1 MTPYHFSYVYILNS
15 MRLPQR
21 IYIGFTNN
29 LRKRFD
35 QHNNGEVISTKQ
47 YAPWRLLYYEAF
59 SKERFA
65 RQRELHLKNNGNPMR
80 ELKKRIGFD
89 SVRKS
94 GKGGFTL
101 IELMA
106 VTAII
111 VIITSVVLANNNKYG
126 GSVLLQNLAYDIA
139 LSIRQAQVYG
149 ISVRGFGVNNSTFNV
164 AYGMHFDTNVN
175 NNKSYVLFAD
185 LEKTGIFNP
194 NHDPTENVS
203 PSPYTISRGY
213 YILDLCEPA
222 GTKLAANSYS
232 CTSVSQLDIVYK
244 RPEPDAAIRVNGNP
258 TLKSDARI
266 LVASPRGDILSI
278 VVDAAG
284 QISVQ

>member
-1 MTPYHFSYVYILNS
+1 MAITPYHFSYVYILNS
-15 MRLPQR
+15 IRFPRR

-29 LRKRFD
+29 LRKRFS
-35 QHNNGEVISTKQ
+35 QHNDGEVISTKK
-47 YAPWRLLYYEAF
+47 YAPWKLLYYEAF

-101 IELMA
+101 IEL
-106 VTAII
+106 VVVVAII
-111 VIITSVVLANNNKYG
+111 TVVTSVVLVSNTKYG

-149 ISVRGFGVNNSTFNV
+149 ISVRGFGTTNMFT
-164 AYGMHFDTNVN
+164 AGYGMHFDINDN
-175 NNKSYVLFAD
+175 AHYELFAD
-185 LEKTGIFNP
+185 ADGNGLFSNAS
-194 NHDPTENVS
+194 ENVP
-203 PSPYTISRGY
+203 PSPYVIGRNY
-213 YILDLCEPA
+213 RIKKLCAPA
-222 GTKLAANSYS
+222 GTNFSS
-232 CTSVSQLDIVYK
+232 CASVQQLDILYK
-244 RPEPDAAIRVNGNP
+244 RPEPDAWISANGNSCLLQP
-258 TLKSDARI
+258 SNCKDSARI
-266 LVASPRGDILSI
+266 IVESPRGDVLSI
-278 VVDAAG
+278 VVDATG